1 MEDCPYQIIISS
13 FYSLLWLVYL
23 PDSNSALRRLSRTLP
38 RESQE
43 LLGTALTMAVL
54 FLPMLLLHISQ
65 SPTYS
70 ADRII
75 W

>member
-23 PDSNSALRRLSRTLP
+23 PDTNSALRRLSCTLP